1 MSVHYLADYR
11 RGAAA
16 RESAASGRQQP
27 LDLLDWSNLSRP
39 AKKALARLP
48 GGGSL
53 RGVAP
58 ETVQDLRRLGL
69 IDSDDNFAKLTKAGF
84 AALRSSRDWSRD

>member
-11 RGAAA
+11 RAAAA
-16 RESAASGRQQP
+16 RESAISSRQQP
-27 LDLLDWSNLSRP
+27 LDLLRWTNLSRP
-39 AKKALARLP
+39 AKKALARLL

-53 RGVAP
+53 RGVEP

-69 IDSDDNFAKLTKAGF
+69 IDSNDHFAKLTQAGF
-84 AALRSSRDWSRD
+84 AALRSSRDWLRN

>member
-1 MSVHYLADYR
+1 MSVYYLADYR
-11 RGAAA
+11 RAAPA
-16 RESAASGRQQP
+16 RESAALSRQQQ
-27 LDLLDWSNLSRP
+27 LLDWTNLSRP
-39 AKKALARLP
+39 AKKALARLL

-69 IDSDDNFAKLTKAGF
+69 IDRDDQHAKLTQAGF
-84 AALRSSRDWSRD
+84 AALRSSRDWLRN